1 MKSPP
6 EAEEKNKL
14 LNIESTINDM
24 LNKVLED
31 NDPQDNLNQEP
42 TKTRRISTI
51 NQTFNLP
58 FKNVCDK
65 ENQNFFIQQINNTEF
80 LPNFSNSYQSFN
92 FPMLRNLS
100 SDFPNNI
107 NNNYN
112 NFINQFNSLNTNN
125 NANYSL
131 NFNNNSNIPL
141 QQELSFN
148 NLFESP
154 NINNNIFQRNKF
166 PLSNSVVYN
175 EQKDAINNNSQN
187 LLNYNNFVN
196 NNNFKNNFTGN
207 YNINNNAY
215 FASNTNF
222 ESFKR
227 REKRRKTYDIPFILE
242 NNINNCFKNIDNKSL
257 SDNSLYDYSKI
268 DNKIDINN
276 SSSKNK
282 IVYPVKD
289 SFIYEI
295 KSILEKTGR
304 IDYHV
309 YYLIKGKFLSILKTH
324 KGSKLFQ
331 NYLKFI
337 TQPEI
342 IHLLYL
348 ELSQN
353 LEEFITNEYSNYFC
367 TKFFICLGQNDRIDF
382 LKKIENSI
390 VEFSCHN
397 IGTYPIQTII
407 ENLNSDIEKFILIKS
422 IKDHIEELVYNPY
435 GCHVLEK
442 LLSCV
447 EEEYISFIYSYMID
461 NFLRLAYNCN
471 GICLVK
477 KILTFTDKKFL
488 QDKIKKIVKE
498 NAFGLIQHP
507 YGNFVIQVIIECWNN
522 YKEIINLYKDIFIN
536 LSLEKYASNVIER
549 FIEKDEEILNNFI
562 DEIIKSN
569 RISEIMKSNF
579 GNYVIQKVIK
589 LSKNKYKNK
598 IVFCAAKDINNLIEN
613 KLILKW
619 KSLLMPH
626 LNELTFEQI
635 QELKQRN
642 YFENKNINNCKYL

>member
-6 EAEEKNKL
+6 EEEEKNKL
-14 LNIESTINDM
+14 LKIENTINDM

-31 NDPQDNLNQEP
+31 NDPQDYLNEDP
-42 TKTRRISTI
+42 MKTRSISTI
-51 NQTFNLP
+51 NQAFDLP
-58 FKNVCDK
+58 FQNVCDK
-65 ENQNFFIQQINNTEF
+65 ENQNIFTQQINNTEF
-80 LPNFSNSYQSFN
+80 LPNFSNNYQSFN
-92 FPMLRNLS
+92 FPMDRNLS
-100 SDFPNNI
+100 SNFPNNI

-112 NFINQFNSLNTNN
+112 NYINPFNSLNNN
-125 NANYSL
+125 NNVNYSS
-131 NFNNNSNIPL
+131 NFNKTSNIPL
-141 QQELSFN
+141 QQKLSFN

-154 NINNNIFQRNKF
+154 NINNNNFQRNF
-166 PLSNSVVYN
+166 PLSNSAVYN
-175 EQKDAINNNSQN
+175 EQKDVINNNSQN
-187 LLNYNNFVN
+187 LLNYSKFVN
-196 NNNFKNNFTGN
+196 NNNCQNNFIGN
-207 YNINNNAY
+207 YNINNNTY

-242 NNINNCFKNIDNKSL
+242 NNINNYFKDIDNKSL
-257 SDNSLYDYSKI
+257 SDNSLYNYNKI

-276 SSSKNK
+276 CSSKN
-282 IVYPVKD
+282 IIIHPVKD

-309 YYLIKGKFLSILKTH
+309 YLLIKGKFLSVLKTH

-331 NYLKFI
+331 NYLKSI
-337 TQPEI
+337 IQPEI

-353 LEEFITNEYSNYFC
+353 LEEFITDEYSNYFC
-367 TKFFICLGQNDRIDF
+367 TKFFICLSQNDRIDF

-390 VEFSCHN
+390 VRFSCDN

-407 ENLNSDIEKFILIKS
+407 ENLNSGLEKFILIKS
-422 IKDHIEELVYNPY
+422 IKDHIEKLVYNPY

-447 EEEYISFIYSYMID
+447 EENYISFIYSYIID
-461 NFLRLAYNCN
+461 NFLSLAYNCN

-488 QDKIKKIVKE
+488 QDKIKNIVKE

-507 YGNFVIQVIIECWNN
+507 YGNFVIQVITECWND
-522 YKEIINLYKDIFIN
+522 YKEIINLYKDNFIN

-549 FIEKDEEILNNFI
+549 FIEKDEEILNIFI
-562 DEIIKSN
+562 NEIIKSN

-579 GNYVIQKVIK
+579 GNYVIQKVLK

-598 IVFCAAKDINNLIEN
+598 IAFSAAKDINNLIEN

-619 KSLLMPH
+619 KSLLLPH
-626 LNELTFEQI
+626 LNELSFEQI
-635 QELKQRN
+635 QELKQRK
-642 YFENKNINNCKYL
+642 YFEN

>member
-1 MKSPP
+1 MVAMKSPP
-6 EAEEKNKL
+6 EAEETNKL
-14 LNIESTINDM
+14 LKIENTINDM

-31 NDPQDNLNQEP
+31 NDPQDNRKEEP
-42 TKTRRISTI
+42 IKTRRTSGI
-51 NQTFNLP
+51 NQAFDLP
-58 FKNVCDK
+58 FQNACDK
-65 ENQNFFIQQINNTEF
+65 ENQNIFTQQINNSEF
-80 LPNFSNSYQSFN
+80 FPNFSNNYQSFN
-92 FPMLRNLS
+92 FPMIRNLS

-112 NFINQFNSLNTNN
+112 NYINPFNSLNNN
-125 NANYSL
+125 NNINYSL
-131 NFNNNSNIPL
+131 NFNNTSNLPS

-148 NLFESP
+148 NILKNLYP
-154 NINNNIFQRNKF
+154 NINNIFQRNKF
-166 PLSNSVVYN
+166 PLWNLKSVYN
-175 EQKDAINNNSQN
+175 AQRNVINNSSQN
-187 LLNYNNFVN
+187 LLSSSKFVN
-196 NNNFKNNFTGN
+196 NNSRNSFIGN
-207 YNINNNAY
+207 YNNTY
-215 FASNTNF
+215 FVSNKNS

-227 REKRRKTYDIPFILE
+227 REKRRKTYDIPVILE
-242 NNINNCFKNIDNKSL
+242 NNINNYFKDINNKSL
-257 SDNSLYDYSKI
+257 SDNSLYNY
-268 DNKIDINN
+268 NKIDTNK
-276 SSSKNK
+276 SSKKNI

-289 SFIYEI
+289 SIIYEI
-295 KSILEKTGR
+295 KTILEKTGR

-309 YYLIKGKFLSILKTH
+309 YHLIKGKFLSILKTH

-331 NYLKFI
+331 NYLKP
-337 TQPEI
+337 TNQPEI
-342 IHLLYL
+342 IHLLYV

-353 LEEFITNEYSNYFC
+353 LEEFITDEYSNYFC

-382 LKKIENSI
+382 LQKIENSI
-390 VEFSCHN
+390 VKFSCDK

-407 ENLNSDIEKFILIKS
+407 ENLNSEIEKFILIKS
-422 IKDHIEELVYNPY
+422 IKGHIEELVYNPY

-447 EEEYISFIYSYMID
+447 EEKYISFIYSYIID

-477 KILTFTDKKFL
+477 KLLTFTDKKAL
-488 QDKIKKIVKE
+488 QDKIKKIIKE

-507 YGNFVIQVIIECWNN
+507 YGNFVIQVIIECWND
-522 YKEIINLYKDIFIN
+522 YKEIIINLYKGNFIN

-562 DEIIKSN
+562 DEIIESN

-598 IVFCAAKDINNLIEN
+598 IVFSAAKEINNLIEN

-619 KSLLMPH
+619 KSLLLPH
-626 LNELTFEQI
+626 LEELTFEQI
-635 QELKQRN
+635 QKLKQRN
-642 YFENKNINNCKYL
+642 YFEN